1 MHQLLFEAATTLYT
15 EALLRPL
22 QFHWSTSENVHFQ
35 GAEEE
40 ALVPDQDRR
49 PSTLVA
55 SEQHTHGDR
64 ASTAPGGQPGCPAW
78 ADPLPSSPHI
88 YRGMFFSQ
96 LGILGT
102 GVENCILVGSLRTAE
117 KTSDR
122 HLSLFTIPGLGLKWM
137 CHKREF
143 YLYY

>member
-40 ALVPDQDRR
+40 ALVPDQDRH

-64 ASTAPGGQPGCPAW
+64 TSTAPGGQAGCLAW
-78 ADPLPSSPHI
+78 ADPLPSSRHI

-96 LGILGT
+96 AFWELELKTAYWWIVSEQQRKRLIDT
-102 GVENCILVGSLRTAE
+102 CHFLPSLA
-117 KTSDR
+117 
-122 HLSLFTIPGLGLKWM
+122 
-137 CHKREF
+137 
-143 YLYY
+143 